1 MSGYKILFVKICF
14 VYIHSC
20 AQLRRILGDYAEW
33 RATVLEWDTIVR
45 HCPELRDI
53 AWNRAKLREIA
64 RYCVKLH
71 ARNLMR
77 ASKIHLCWKPY
88 YRVTQKGSGFRDH
101 GICCVCFLHSGFPV
115 AVFSFLG
122 FIQTK
127 TQSNLHIS
135 NLRVSGCH

>member
-1 MSGYKILFVKICF
+1 MCIFTVVRNCAEFWETMRNG
-14 VYIHSC
+14 
-20 AQLRRILGDYAEW
+20 AQLFSNGTQLCGIARNCAK
-33 RATVLEWDTIVR
+33 
-45 HCPELRDI
+45 LRDI

-64 RYCVKLH
+64 RYCVKLHLH